1 MQENRILI
9 ADDDLEDQEMLI
21 EALTQLDDSISIE
34 TLSDGRQVVE
44 NLANL
49 TDMELPALIVLDY
62 KMPYMNAAEVLETL
76 AKEARYA
83 AVPKVVWS
91 SSHREEDVL
100 RCLAAGACNY
110 FEKPVTAAGLLDIGR
125 QALEYRRINKL
136 RPAN

>member
-44 NLANL
+44 TLANL
-49 TDMELPALIVLDY
+49 TDMELPALLVLDY
-62 KMPYMNAAEVLETL
+62 KMPYLNAAEVLETL
-76 AKEARYA
+76 AKEARYV
-83 AVPKVVWS
+83 AVSIVVWS
-91 SSHREEDVL
+91 SSHREEDVR

-110 FEKPVTAAGLLDIGR
+110 FEKPVTAAGLRDIAR
-125 QALEYRRINKL
+125 KTLECRRIDHL

>member
-1 MQENRILI
+1 LDVESEETPRLMQENRILI

-76 AKEARYA
+76 AKAARIA
-83 AVPKVVWS
+83 RKTSCAVWQP
-91 SSHREEDVL
+91 
-100 RCLAAGACNY
+100 A
-110 FEKPVTAAGLLDIGR
+110 PVIISR
-125 QALEYRRINKL
+125 NR
-136 RPAN
+136 